1 MAKNRS
7 RKLGLP
13 QRFRGP
19 IDHRIQA
26 EMLRSYILD
35 GYSEE
40 DANKLIAESLPRP
53 VSKRKPKE
61 LPDQ

>member
-13 QRFRGP
+13 QIFRGP
-19 IDHRIQA
+19 IDRRTQA
-26 EMLRSYILD
+26 EMLQSYILD

-40 DANKLIAESLPRP
+40 DANKLIEESLPRP
-53 VSKRKPKE
+53 VNKRKLKE